1 MNTNSFSS
9 RCCSLLTPVVIGLLL
24 ACGGCSSDQAPSP
37 GAGDAANVTTTP
49 PAQITS
55 DPAPALA
62 PSEVAAQH
70 GYVAEPLSEE
80 DLVLLKQLSDP
91 SAEVREE
98 AAEDIQ
104 ATGIALD
111 ALATLITTDPSPDV
125 RVAATYSLKESE
137 DPGAVDVLIL
147 GLDDEDPEVLDEV
160 IDGLWLIGDPRALP
174 HLQRMLDHPNED
186 VRDSAEYALDNFN

>member
-1 MNTNSFSS
+1 MNTKNISS
-9 RCCSLLTPVVIGLLL
+9 RWCVRLAPVMLVLLFAVS
-24 ACGGCSSDQAPSP
+24 GCSSEQAPP
-37 GAGDAANVTTTP
+37 QDAGEATTP

-55 DPAPALA
+55 EPAPALA
-62 PSEVAAQH
+62 PSEVAAQL

-98 AAEDIQ
+98 AAEDIM
-104 ATGIALD
+104 ATGIVLD

-125 RVAATYSLKESE
+125 RAAAVYSLKESD

-147 GLDDEDPEVLDEV
+147 GLDNEDPEVLEEV
-160 IDGLWLIGDPRALP
+160 IDGLWFIGDRRAYS

-186 VRDSAEYALDNFN
+186 VRDAAEYALDNFN